1 MDVEL
6 SLNWHCKNEEVA
18 EIPPSLFQLLQAIV
32 DTGTLRAAADECK
45 LSYRHAWGLI
55 QRWQD
60 IFGCSL
66 VELKRGRGQ
75 KALLSAFSEK
85 LLWEYQRISARIE
98 PELASLA
105 SELSASLASTIKQK
119 KIPTLRIAASH
130 GLVIAQL
137 RDLAKE
143 ITGLNLDMQ
152 FQGSLDCLQQYK
164 LGHYDIAGF
173 HLPEGQLGRRLLARL
188 KPFIHAGTDRLVYAL
203 RRQQGLMMATDNPKN
218 IKDLS
223 DLLNPQVKF
232 INRQKNSGSR
242 ITLDAILLE
251 KGIDSDLINGY
262 ANEEFTHSAVGAL
275 VASGVADCGFGLEA
289 AAAQFNLAFMPI
301 NWESYWFVL
310 PKAQLNSSPHKLLI
324 QLLQSDLFQQR
335 VKVLKGYDSSRAG
348 QVITPDKALTVL
360 I

>member
-18 EIPPSLFQLLQAIV
+18 EIPKSLFQLLQAIV

-45 LSYRHAWGLI
+45 LSYRHAWGMI
-55 QRWQD
+55 QRWQG

-105 SELSASLASTIKQK
+105 SELSSSLASTIKQK
-119 KIPTLRIAASH
+119 KIPSLRVAASH
-130 GLVIAQL
+130 GLVISQL

-143 ITGLNLDMQ
+143 IEGLNLDMQ

-173 HLPEGQLGRRLLARL
+173 HLPEGPLGQRLLPRL
-188 KPFIHAGTDRLVYAL
+188 KPFINVETDTLVYAL
-203 RRQQGLMMATDNPKN
+203 RRQQGLMVATENPKN
-218 IKDLS
+218 IKNLQ
-223 DLLNPQVKF
+223 DLLNPQVEF

-242 ITLDAILLE
+242 ITLDAMLLE

-262 ANEEFTHSAVGAL
+262 ANEEFTHSAVAAL
-275 VASGVADCGFGLEA
+275 VASGAADCGFGLEA

-310 PKAQLNSSPHKLLI
+310 RKAQLNSSPHKLLI

-335 VKVLKGYDSSRAG
+335 VQILKGYDSRRAG